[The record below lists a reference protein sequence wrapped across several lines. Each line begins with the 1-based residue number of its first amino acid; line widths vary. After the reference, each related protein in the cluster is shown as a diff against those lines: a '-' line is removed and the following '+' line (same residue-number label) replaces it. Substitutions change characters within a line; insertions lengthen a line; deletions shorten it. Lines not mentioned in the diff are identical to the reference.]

1 MIYWLRCLSAEALK
15 SKRTLALATAV
26 TVPLTLG
33 LLNWVLL
40 LGVSNPRDYATEYG
54 WVNYE
59 HNTITF
65 WSIVFVQSVA
75 VLVTA
80 FVSHQEHDSKV
91 WRRLMCLPV
100 PKAALYLAKLAVV
113 LGLKA
118 LSCLLVWA
126 GNIGYG
132 AAYAALRPENGL
144 AWSHIE
150 LWPMLAPFVAI
161 YGLALFVIALH
172 YVLSLNVHNFVASIG
187 IGLAL
192 ALVGTGLHD
201 YALAR
206 AVFPWCLPTV
216 VYHAET
222 MSDIYAALAVSGGGF
237 LVTTVAGGWL
247 FVRRDVLS

>member
-1 MIYWLRCLSAEALK
+1 MSHWLRCLSAELLK

-26 TVPLTLG
+26 AVPLTLG

-40 LGVSNPRDYATEYG
+40 LGVSNPRDYATDYG

-65 WSIVFVQSVA
+65 WSMVFVQSVA

-80 FVSHQEHDSKV
+80 FICHQEHDSKV

-100 PKAALYLAKLAVV
+100 SKAALYLAKLAVV
-113 LGLKA
+113 LGLTG
-118 LSCLLVWA
+118 LSGLLVWA

-132 AAYAALRPENGL
+132 ALYAALRPETGL
-144 AWSHIE
+144 AWNRIE
-150 LWPMLAPFVAI
+150 LWPMLAPFAVI
-161 YGLALFVIALH
+161 YGLALFLIALH
-172 YVLSLNVHNFVASIG
+172 YVLSLNVHNFVVSIG

-192 ALVGTGLHD
+192 TLVGAGLHD

-206 AVFPWCLPTV
+206 AAFPWCLPTLV
-216 VYHAET
+216 FHAET
-222 MSDIYAALAVSGGGF
+222 MGQIYTGLAVSVGGF
-237 LVTTVAGGWL
+237 IVTVAAGGWL